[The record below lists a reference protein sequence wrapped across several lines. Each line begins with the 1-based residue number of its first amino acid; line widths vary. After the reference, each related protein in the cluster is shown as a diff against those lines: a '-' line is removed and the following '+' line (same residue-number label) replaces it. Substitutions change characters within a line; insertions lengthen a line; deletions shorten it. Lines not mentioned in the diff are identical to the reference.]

1 MWTRHVAPDGRPYYY
16 NAALKTSSWTEPA
29 ELRGEKSP
37 TCVGDFSHRWEQ
49 HRAPDGRPYFFNPAT
64 KQSRWTLD
72 GVVDGVIVNMD
83 ETRKK
88 SKTSSIETEGKTE
101 ETEEVRDIQFNSI
114 NHPADDDDAR
124 YTLKINI
131 LNHRVDT
138 TL

>member
-37 TCVGDFSHRWEQ
+37 TCVGDCSHRWEQ

-72 GVVDGVIVNMD
+72 GVIVNMD

-88 SKTSSIETEGKTE
+88 SKTSSSETEKTSE
-101 ETEEVRDIQFNSI
+101 ETEEVREIQFNSI

-124 YTLKINI
+124 YTLKINR

>member
-1 MWTRHVAPDGRPYYY
+1 MWTRHVAPDGRPYYH

-37 TCVGDFSHRWEQ
+37 TCVGDSSHRWEQ

-72 GVVDGVIVNMD
+72 GDKVIVNMD

-88 SKTSSIETEGKTE
+88 SKTSSETSEKTE
-101 ETEEVRDIQFNSI
+101 KTEKTEEVRAIQFNSI
-114 NHPADDDDAR
+114 QFNQSPGR
-124 YTLKINI
+124 
-131 LNHRVDT
+131 
-138 TL
+138 

>member
-37 TCVGDFSHRWEQ
+37 TCVGDCSHRWEQ

-72 GVVDGVIVNMD
+72 GDKVIVNMD

-88 SKTSSIETEGKTE
+88 SKTSSETSEKTE
-101 ETEEVRDIQFNSI
+101 KTEKTEEVRAIQFNSI
-114 NHPADDDDAR
+114 QFNQSPGR
-124 YTLKINI
+124 
-131 LNHRVDT
+131 
-138 TL
+138 